1 MQAKV
6 PLVRLSSVR
15 SFSSPGSVEA
25 VEARIESC
33 RTPSPPI
40 CATLGDNDWVDQV
53 TQVHVNARMVRRE
66 VVRYSDGVKRGDRV
80 FRAPGIYTS
89 SSLSAY
95 EAVT

>member
-66 VVRYSDGVKRGDRV
+66 VVR
-80 FRAPGIYTS
+80 
-89 SSLSAY
+89 
-95 EAVT
+95 